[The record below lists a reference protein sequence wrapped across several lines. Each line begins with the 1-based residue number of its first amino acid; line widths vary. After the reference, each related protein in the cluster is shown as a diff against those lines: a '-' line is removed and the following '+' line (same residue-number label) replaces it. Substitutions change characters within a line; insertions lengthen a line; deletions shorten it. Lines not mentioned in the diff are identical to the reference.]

1 MTDEDNIL
9 KVILEKESWEEI
21 LYNIVSLEQLNPWD
35 VDLVKLTSGFL
46 KFIKDAKDLDFR
58 IPAKIVFIAA
68 VLLRLKSD
76 NLSIFEEQNVMEE
89 AVEKQKEMI
98 SLGVDPNLIQLGL
111 PMKRMPKRQVT
122 IDELVTALRKALDV
136 REKKVERHRLWKEKV
151 EFRLQN
157 EEDITKRI
165 ESVMAEI
172 ETAINK
178 SKKGMV
184 NFKDIVQWNRDSVVK
199 HFVPLLHLEQDRKI
213 STFQEEFFKEIV
225 ISKRE
230 M

>member
-1 MTDEDNIL
+1 VTEEENIL

-35 VDLVKLTSGFL
+35 VDLVKLTGGFL
-46 KFIKDAKDLDFR
+46 KFIREAQELDFR
-58 IPAKIVFIAA
+58 IPAKIVFIVA

-76 NLSIFEEQNVMEE
+76 NLSIFEEQGAMEE

-98 SLGVDPNLIQLGL
+98 ELGVDPNLIQLGL

-136 REKKVERHRLWKEKV
+136 REKKVERHRLWKE
-151 EFRLQN
+151 RLN
-157 EEDITKRI
+157 FEMPAEEDITKRI
-165 ESVMAEI
+165 ENVMSEI
-172 ETAINK
+172 ETALQK
-178 SKKGMV
+178 SKKGIV
-184 NFKDIVQWNRDSVVK
+184 NFKDLVEWNRESVVQ

-213 STFQEEFFKEIV
+213 DTHQEELFKEIL
-225 ISKRE
+225 ISKRVS
-230 M
+230 